1 MKTRITLLFMVVL
14 LTAATTTFAQDP
26 GYKHGS
32 VWRIGFIKTG
42 ANMSEDYIKS
52 LKTTWKAV
60 NDEALKQGLILSYK
74 ILEGTAANPDDWD
87 IMLMQEFK
95 NMASLEGN
103 EDKWNALEKKVIGND
118 DTMKKLNETRVNMRS
133 IYGSK
138 FVREI
143 IYN

>member
-1 MKTRITLLFMVVL
+1 MKTSIKLLLLVAM
-14 LTAATTTFAQDP
+14 LTAAATTFAQDR

-42 ANMSEDYIKS
+42 PNMSMEYLKS

-60 NDEALKQGLILSYK
+60 SDEAVKQGLILSYK
-74 ILEGTAANPDDWD
+74 VLEGAAANPDDWD

-95 NMASLEGN
+95 NMAALDGN
-103 EDKWNALEKKVIGND
+103 EDKWDALEKKVVGD
-118 DTMKKLNETRVNMRS
+118 DATMKKLNETRVSMRT
-133 IYGSK
+133 IYGGK
-138 FVREI
+138 LVREI